1 MSASFE
7 LFIANRYLRARRK
20 EAVISVITAISVL
33 GVAAGV
39 MALVVALAV
48 TNGFHNTL
56 QRNLL
61 GAMAHINVEER
72 QPLYGIENWRDL
84 AARLRKAPHV
94 IAVAPVLY
102 EPVFLGGG
110 ATQSKG
116 VQLKGIDVDAEEA
129 ISPALRH
136 LKAGTLDRLREAN
149 DANANP
155 PGILLGSRLVS
166 DAGMPLNSRVNAITL
181 EPTPYGP
188 VPTYHRF
195 YVCGIFETGFYDVDE
210 GWAYTSLAAA
220 QKALQLPDVVN
231 SIEVDVDNVDRAPQI
246 AKELDK
252 LVMPRYTAT
261 PWTEQNKSIFSALRL
276 ERIVTMIVIGLIL
289 LVGALNILITL
300 VMMVM
305 EKYRDI
311 AILMSMGARQKQI
324 RRIFMMQGVLIG
336 AVGSAIGLT
345 AGYTLCH
352 FAEKYHLLKIDESV
366 YSMSFV
372 PFETRW
378 TDGIWIAAVAILVSF
393 LATLYPARN
402 ATRIAPAEV
411 LRYE

>member
-1 MSASFE
+1 MAASRFE

-20 EAVISVITAISVL
+20 EAVISVITAISVI

-39 MALVVALAV
+39 MALVIALAV
-48 TNGFHNTL
+48 TNGMHNTL

-61 GAMAHINVEER
+61 GALAHINVEER

-84 AARLRKAPHV
+84 AGRLRKVPHV
-94 IAVAPVLY
+94 TAVAPELY
-102 EPVFLGGG
+102 EYVLLSAPL
-110 ATQSKG
+110 QSKG
-116 VQLKGIDVDAEEA
+116 VQLKGIDIDSEEL

-136 LKAGTLDRLREAN
+136 LKAGALDRLKNPE
-149 DANANP
+149 ANP
-155 PGILLGSRLVS
+155 PGILIGSRLAT
-166 DAGMPLNSRVNAITL
+166 DAGMLLNSRVSALIL

-188 VPTYHRF
+188 DPVAHRF
-195 YVCGIFETGFYDVDE
+195 NVCGIFESGFYDVDD
-210 GWAYTSLAAA
+210 GWTYTSLATA
-220 QKALQLPDVVN
+220 QKAFSLPDVVN
-231 SIEVDVDNVDRAPQI
+231 SIEVDVDNADRAPEI
-246 AKELDK
+246 AKEIDK
-252 LVMPRYTAT
+252 LVAPRYTAT

-289 LVGALNILITL
+289 LVGALNILNLL

-311 AILMSMGARQKQI
+311 AILMSMGARQQQI
-324 RRIFMMQGVLIG
+324 RRIFMLQGVLIG

-352 FAEKYHLLKIDESV
+352 FAEKYRLLRIDESV

-372 PFETRW
+372 PFESRW
-378 TDGIWIAAVAILVSF
+378 TDGIWIAAAAILVSF

>member
-1 MSASFE
+1 MPVSFE

-84 AARLRKAPHV
+84 AATLRKAPHV
-94 IAVAPVLY
+94 TSVAPVLY
-102 EPVFLGGG
+102 EPVFLAGP
-110 ATQSKG
+110 AQSKG
-116 VQLKGIDVDAEEA
+116 VQLKGIDVDAEKA

-136 LKAGTLDRLREAN
+136 LKAGTLDRLR

-166 DAGMPLNSRVNAITL
+166 DAGMLLNSRVSAISP
-181 EPTPYGP
+181 EMTPFGP
-188 VPTYHRF
+188 VPVAHRF
-195 YVCGIFETGFYDVDE
+195 YVCGIFETGFFDVDE

-231 SIEVDVDNVDRAPQI
+231 SIEVDVDNVDRAPEI
-246 AKELDK
+246 AKEIDK

-336 AVGSAIGLT
+336 AVGSAIGLA

>member
-1 MSASFE
+1 MPASFE

-94 IAVAPVLY
+94 TGVAPVLY
-102 EPVFLGGG
+102 EPVFLAGP
-110 ATQSKG
+110 AQSKG

-136 LKAGTLDRLREAN
+136 LKAGMLDRLR

-166 DAGMPLNSRVNAITL
+166 DAGMLLNSRVSAISP
-181 EPTPYGP
+181 EMTPYGP
-188 VPTYHRF
+188 IPVSHRF
-195 YVCGIFETGFYDVDE
+195 YVAGIFETGFYDVDE

-246 AKELDK
+246 AREIDK

-336 AVGSAIGLT
+336 AVGSAIGLA